1 MIQAEI
7 VSEQHQ
13 DIIAP
18 DDEIARRMEVELL
31 LIEFE
36 DTGVRITDTAI
47 GDHDPKQDQTIMGE
61 IDSIDAFSIGE

>member
-1 MIQAEI
+1 MIQAEV

-13 DIIAP
+13 NIITP

-36 DTGVRITDTAI
+36 DTGVRITVTAT

-61 IDSIDAFSIGE
+61 IDSIDAFSVGK